1 MKVGIITFHR
11 ALNYGA
17 LLQAFALR
25 HSLSKLNVDAQV
37 LDYRNS
43 IIEEMYFY
51 PSFAQ
56 RKTLKAKIKYLI
68 QGKSELKRREKFEN
82 YRKKYLNLSGKLCN
96 TDDLIVASERYDI
109 FITGSD
115 QVWNYTAHNFDKN
128 YCLQFVNNKSKKY
141 SYAASFG
148 ISSLPN
154 EYINEYQKLLS
165 DFAMCSVREKQGLD
179 ILRNLDIEQCR
190 IDVDPTMLL
199 TKEEWQSEFD
209 ITVKQKQKY
218 IFAYYFEL
226 TDTLRSYIEQLAVKT
241 GCIVVFIGNPIKSP
255 FHCRSRALKTAD
267 PIDFV
272 NAVANAEY
280 VVTNSFHGT
289 AFSIIFNKKFYVEF
303 LKTDSRV
310 NSRIE
315 NILQTFSLE
324 SRLIDT
330 PKVDSEVDW
339 NGVNLKMKELRIA
352 SLDYLKEIVNEHAH
366 NG

>member
-17 LLQAFALR
+17 LLQAFALC

-43 IIEEMYFY
+43 VIEDMYFY
-51 PSFAQ
+51 PSFSH
-56 RKTLKAKIKYLI
+56 RKAFKAKIKYII

-82 YRKKYLNLSGKLCN
+82 YRNEYLNLSGELCT
-96 TDDLIVASERYDI
+96 TDDLIKVSERYDI

-115 QVWNYTAHNFDKN
+115 QVWNYSAHNFDKN
-128 YCLQFVNNKSKKY
+128 YFLQFVNDKRKKY

-148 ISSLPN
+148 VVSLPN
-154 EYINEYQKLLS
+154 DYINEYQNLLS

-179 ILRNLDIEQCR
+179 ILKKLDIEQCR
-190 IDVDPTMLL
+190 VDIDPSMLL
-199 TKEEWQSEFD
+199 SKEEWLNEFN
-209 ITVKQKQKY
+209 ISVNQKQKY

-226 TDTLRSYIEQLAVKT
+226 TETLRSYIEQLAEKT
-241 GCIVVFIGNPIKSP
+241 GCIVVFIGNPIKAP
-255 FHCRSRALKTAD
+255 FHCRCKALKTAD

-272 NAVANAEY
+272 NAIANAEY

-289 AFSIIFNKKFYVEF
+289 AFSIIFNKKFYVEL

-315 NILQTFSLE
+315 NILQTFSLN
-324 SRLIDT
+324 SRLIDST
-330 PKVDSEVDW
+330 DVNSEVDW
-339 NGVNLKMKELRIA
+339 NCVNSKIKELRIA
-352 SLDYLKEIVNEHAH
+352 SLNYLKEILNEHAH
-366 NG
+366 N